1 MLTKRG
7 DDGVEAAGQRHGGDA
22 SPAGRLLPA
31 IRCPLPRLLRRQPYP
46 SRQESAAGHSVA
58 VFEIGPRV
66 SSWRPR
72 AGSSAGDQG
81 VFRSSSEAARSPEG
95 IWDRRLRHCC
105 DDLSKRGCS
114 GSSRRCIGTIGA
126 ERPDLLKSS
135 SVNGAETMGPSQVVS
150 LLTCIDCMAHLF
162 CEHSLLLCM

>member
-46 SRQESAAGHSVA
+46 S
-58 VFEIGPRV
+58 
-66 SSWRPR
+66 
-72 AGSSAGDQG
+72 
-81 VFRSSSEAARSPEG
+81 PEG

-114 GSSRRCIGTIGA
+114 GSRFYFLA
-126 ERPDLLKSS
+126 DRPSKDLLAIQYKIS
-135 SVNGAETMGPSQVVS
+135 
-150 LLTCIDCMAHLF
+150 
-162 CEHSLLLCM
+162 